1 MSREVSSVLKVRNI
15 KFILGILIVVL
26 IISGCPKRSEEQEL
40 QAKVKPFV
48 DNGFKAFQEKNYKEA
63 IKQWEQAL
71 KINPKLDYLY
81 MNLGVCYYFTK
92 KREKALEL
100 WKKYKELRP
109 NDASVYNSIGGYYKD
124 LGELYLAQNKFN
136 EAKQQLTKAIKYFE
150 QAGKLNPYY
159 NLPYFNLGE
168 LYYKMKNY
176 KKAIESFNQSL
187 KISPKDVKS
196 LVELAKTYRAMNDY
210 PKALDTLR
218 KAKLFVPSDPYTR
231 FELGFQYLISKKY
244 DLAKDEFQK
253 LIEEF
258 SDTPFGY
265 YGMALLNLEQGKLK
279 DIDNLINKAISKDK
293 QNEVLYKGVI
303 AKKLIKENKL
313 DEAISIFKEIL
324 PKIPRIF
331 DFQISDY
338 YYQLG
343 NALIKK
349 GKTQEAAKYYHL
361 ANEIFP
367 NNAHKEEI
375 EKFLLENKK
384 TT

>member
-1 MSREVSSVLKVRNI
+1 M
-15 KFILGILIVVL
+15 GILALML

-81 MNLGVCYYFTK
+81 MNLGVCYYFLNE
-92 KREKALEL
+92 REKALEL
-100 WKKYKELRP
+100 WKKYKNLRP

-124 LGELYLAQNKFN
+124 LGEFYLTQNKFN
-136 EAKQQLTKAIKYFE
+136 EAKQQLNKAIKYFE

-168 LYYKMKNY
+168 MYYKMKNY

-187 KISPKDVKS
+187 KISPRDVKS
-196 LVELAKTYRAMNDY
+196 LVELAKTYRAMKDY

-218 KAKLFVPSDPYTR
+218 KAKLFAPADPYTR
-231 FELGFQYLISKKY
+231 FELGFQYLISKKF
-244 DLAKDEFQK
+244 DLAKEEFQK
-253 LIEEF
+253 LIDEF
-258 SDTPFGY
+258 SDMAFGY
-265 YGMALLNLEQGKLK
+265 YGMALLKLEQGDLS
-279 DIDNLINKAISKDK
+279 DIDNLINQAISKDK
-293 QNEVLYKGVI
+293 QNEPLYRGVI
-303 AKKLIKENKL
+303 AKKLIRENKL
-313 DEAISIFKEIL
+313 DEAIAIFRDIL
-324 PKIPRIF
+324 TKIPRIF

-338 YYQLG
+338 YYELG
-343 NALIKK
+343 KALIRK
-349 GKTQEAAKYYHL
+349 GETQEAVKYYQL